1 MCTQCRLKQSAR
13 VRAISRGFARFRAV
27 SRGFARYRAVSRDFV
42 RCLCI
47 QKQQSTN
54 MYTHVHVHAR
64 VIPRTRSRS
73 DSTPWCEAQATS
85 VDTATPD
92 QNAATAGPQHCSA
105 TGHCPFTGQAIGT
118 RSQARQSYATRP
130 SSRESPAGGRDH
142 GNTSAYVTEAL
153 DHATDVHWLPAH
165 VLSQIQQVTRLT
177 RHHQQ

>member
-1 MCTQCRLKQSAR
+1 MRLIFKPDLGNISCADEIHRWTWSNSAHTGEGNS
-13 VRAISRGFARFRAV
+13 VHAMSFETECASSRDIARFRAV

-64 VIPRTRSRS
+64 VIPRTQSRS

-105 TGHCPFTGQAIGT
+105 TGHSPFTGQAIGT

-130 SSRESPAGGRDH
+130 SSRASQLVD
-142 GNTSAYVTEAL
+142 EAT
-153 DHATDVHWLPAH
+153 ATLAP
-165 VLSQIQQVTRLT
+165 T
-177 RHHQQ
+177 